1 MRVQTDDDVY
11 AVDNHWLGPPG
22 RTFAWRARYSAYGVF
37 GIVLLVTLAVQR
49 RAGIGLSFWSFTYA
63 LLFTVLVTR
72 ALMSLVNHERPVR
85 TLFVVLVHEIA
96 APRSRTEG
104 HSALL
109 QPARVRVRRRNPGM
123 ELLAD
128 VRQAAIRA
136 RREARGAS
144 GYLGR

>member
-37 GIVLLVTLAVQR
+37 GGALLIVLAIER
-49 RAGIGLSFWSFTYA
+49 RAAIGFGFWSFTYA
-63 LLFTVLVTR
+63 LLITVVITR

-85 TLFVVLVHEIA
+85 TLFVVFRHEIV
-96 APRSRTEG
+96 APRRRTERQ
-104 HSALL
+104 HAVL
-109 QPARVRVRRRNPGM
+109 QPHRVQVRRRHPGM

-128 VRQAAIRA
+128 VRQDAIRA
-136 RREARGAS
+136 RREARGAP
-144 GYLGR
+144 GYLA

>member
-37 GIVLLVTLAVQR
+37 GAVLLITLAIER
-49 RAGIGLSFWSFTYA
+49 RAAIGFGFWSFSYA
-63 LLFTVLVTR
+63 LLITVVLTR

-85 TLFVVLVHEIA
+85 TLIVVFVHEII
-96 APRSRTEG
+96 APRRRTERQ
-104 HSALL
+104 HAVL
-109 QPARVRVRRRNPGM
+109 QPQRVRVRRRNPGM

-128 VRQAAIRA
+128 VRQDAIRA
-136 RREARGAS
+136 RREARGAP
-144 GYLGR
+144 GYLA

>member
-37 GIVLLVTLAVQR
+37 GAVLLLVLALER
-49 RAGIGLSFWSFTYA
+49 RAAIGFGFWSFTYA
-63 LLFTVLVTR
+63 LLITVVVTR

-85 TLFVVLVHEIA
+85 TLFVVFAHEII
-96 APRSRTEG
+96 APRRRTE
-104 HSALL
+104 HRHAVL
-109 QPARVRVRRRNPGM
+109 QPRRVRVRRRNPGM

-128 VRQAAIRA
+128 VRQDAIRA
-136 RREARGAS
+136 RREARGAP
-144 GYLGR
+144 GYLA

>member
-37 GIVLLVTLAVQR
+37 GAVLLIVLATER
-49 RAGIGLSFWSFTYA
+49 RAAIGFGFWSFTYA
-63 LLFTVLVTR
+63 LLITVVITR

-85 TLFVVLVHEIA
+85 TLAVVFAHEIVS
-96 APRSRTEG
+96 PRRNTES
-104 HSALL
+104 HHAVL
-109 QPARVRVRRRNPGM
+109 QPHKVRVRRRNPGM

-128 VRQAAIRA
+128 VRQDAIRA
-136 RREARGAS
+136 RREARGAPS
-144 GYLGR
+144 YLR

>member
-37 GIVLLVTLAVQR
+37 GVVMMLVLAIER
-49 RAGIGLSFWSFTYA
+49 RAAIGLGFWSFTYA
-63 LLFTVLVTR
+63 LLIAVVATR

-85 TLFVVLVHEIA
+85 TLGMVFAHEIA
-96 APRSRTEG
+96 SPRRKTES
-104 HSALL
+104 HHACL
-109 QPARVRVRRRNPGM
+109 QPHKVRVRRRNPGM

-128 VRQAAIRA
+128 VRQDAIRA
-136 RREARGAS
+136 RREARGALS
-144 GYLGR
+144 YLR